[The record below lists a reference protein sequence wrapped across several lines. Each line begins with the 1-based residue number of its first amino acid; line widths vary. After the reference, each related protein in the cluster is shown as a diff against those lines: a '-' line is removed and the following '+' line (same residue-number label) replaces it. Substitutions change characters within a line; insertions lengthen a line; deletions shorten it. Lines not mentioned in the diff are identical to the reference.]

1 MQAEQRA
8 TKSAEAFA
16 PVGRPWTPFTVH
28 GPTGDELWPVEV
40 GDGDRYVAVD
50 DVADG
55 HVVFEVSDWP
65 ELDAEGRLHWETEPR
80 ELWDEQAAVQ
90 ERLEDERREQ
100 RITAPERRVRV
111 GDTFLV
117 RGLPSDSDSLL
128 AAETI
133 VDVSAAARDAAK
145 AALYGAAASTVD
157 AEDAA
162 ALHVGSDYETA
173 ETAAGAF
180 DVRQQRAPDPP
191 PLGPEAAS

>member
-1 MQAEQRA
+1 MQPQQRA
-8 TKSAEAFA
+8 AKSAESFWS
-16 PVGRPWTPFTVH
+16 VERPWTPFTVH
-28 GPTGDELWPVEV
+28 GPTGDEVWPVDVEE
-40 GDGDRYVAVD
+40 GDRYVAVD
-50 DVADG
+50 DLAEG

-65 ELDAEGRLHWETEPR
+65 MLDAEGRLHWESEPV

-90 ERLEDERREQ
+90 RRLEAERREQ

-117 RGLPSDSDSLL
+117 RGLPPDTRSLL
-128 AAETI
+128 DAATI

-157 AEDAA
+157 AEVAA
-162 ALHVGSDYETA
+162 ELHVGADYETA
-173 ETAAGAF
+173 TPSAGGF

-191 PLGPEAAS
+191 PLGSETAP